1 MAEST
6 QPSVVQ
12 QAQDAASKLAAT
24 VADTLNFSDNKSADS
39 DKSGL
44 PILYIDEKAGSDST
58 GTGAELVP
66 FATPLAAYQSLKPS
80 FQDDANPSSLATFMV
95 RKQDSVERN
104 EWVELSASAKK
115 KLVKTIGG
123 WRKQEAK
130 QAAEGERLAK
140 EKAAQDEKERKRR
153 EEAKSIVLVDDPTKE
168 AKRTKIFAVPELV
181 GSRVRV
187 QGWVHRFRPQK
198 TNYFLIV
205 RDGTAMLQCIL
216 TGDCIK
222 TLDALDLVTES
233 TVEVAGTIEKV
244 KEGQTAPGGVELI
257 VDYWKIIGRA
267 PGGADAFDGRLQPDT
282 DASIRADLRHLE
294 LRGEIATSV
303 MRVRALLLRAFRERF
318 NARRVTEVTPPC
330 MVQTSVEGGST
341 LFEFDYYGAK
351 AYLTQSS
358 QLYLETVLPSLGDVY
373 CIQES
378 FRAEKSLTRRHLSEY
393 THLEAELVFIQ
404 FKDLLDHIEGMICE
418 VVDILLADP
427 VSAEIIKTL
436 NPDFVP
442 PQRPFLR
449 LDYRDAI
456 KYLNEHGIVK
466 EDGTDHVIGDD
477 IAEAAERK
485 MTDQIGRPIMLI
497 HFPKALK
504 SFYMKAL
511 ESAPD
516 FTESVDVLV
525 PGVGEVVGG
534 SMRIADLE
542 ELMAGYK
549 REGIPHEPY
558 YWFTDQR
565 KYGTTEHGGY
575 GLGVE
580 RFLAWMLKRYTVR
593 ECSLYPRWMGRA
605 TP

>member
-1 MAEST
+1 MSIT
-6 QPSVVQ
+6 Q
-12 QAQDAASKLAAT
+12 QAQDAASKLADT
-24 VADTLNFSDNKSADS
+24 VSSSLSLGGQSSTL
-39 DKSGL
+39 
-44 PILYIDEKAGSDST
+44 PTLYIDEKAGSDT
-58 GTGAELVP
+58 EGTGSELSP
-66 FATPLAAYQSLKPS
+66 FATPLAAYQSLKPAPTS
-80 FQDDANPSSLATFMV
+80 DANPTSVANFLV
-95 RKQDSVERN
+95 RKVDSAELS
-104 EWVELSASAKK
+104 EWVEITPSAKK
-115 KLVKTIGG
+115 RFVKGIEG
-123 WRKQEAK
+123 WRKKEAK
-130 QAAEGERLAK
+130 QALEGARIEKQKQEQAEKDRL
-140 EKAAQDEKERKRR
+140 RR
-153 EEAKSIVLVDDPTKE
+153 EEAQKIVLLDDPSKE
-168 AKRTKIFAVPELV
+168 SKTIKVWAAPESV
-181 GSRVRV
+181 GQRVRL

-198 TNYFLIV
+198 TNYFVVL
-205 RDGTAMLQCIL
+205 RDGSGYLQCIL

-222 TLDALDLVTES
+222 TVDAIDLTSES
-233 TVEVAGTIEKV
+233 TIEVVGQLEKV
-244 KEGQTAPGGVELI
+244 KEGQTAPGGVELS
-257 VDYWKIIGRA
+257 VEYWKILGRA
-267 PGGADAFDGRLQPDT
+267 PAGRDALESRLQPDT

-294 LRGEIATSV
+294 LRGETASAV
-303 MRVRALLLRAFRERF
+303 MRFRALLLRAFREAF
-318 NARRVTEVTPPC
+318 NKRRITEVTPPC

-341 LFEFDYYGAK
+341 LFAFDYYGAP

-393 THLEAELVFIQ
+393 THLEAELVFIK
-404 FKDLLDHIEGMICE
+404 FKDLLDHLEDMICG
-418 VVDILLADP
+418 VVDTLLADP
-427 VSAEIIKTL
+427 VASEIIKTL
-436 NPDFVP
+436 NPDFVA
-442 PQRPFLR
+442 PQRPFVR

-456 KYLNEHGIVK
+456 KYLNEHGIK
-466 EDGTDHVIGDD
+466 NEDGEDHVIGDD

-485 MTDQIGRPIMLI
+485 MTDQINKPIMLI

-504 SFYMKAL
+504 SFYMKTL
-511 ESAPD
+511 EGAPD

-580 RFLAWMLKRYTVR
+580 RLLAWILKRYTVR
-593 ECSLYPRWMGRA
+593 DCSLYPRFMGRA

>member
-1 MAEST
+1 MSDS
-6 QPSVVQ
+6 QPTIVD
-12 QAQDAASKLAAT
+12 QAQEAASKLASA
-24 VADTLNFSDNKSADS
+24 VSETLNLGGGSSGEAS
-39 DKSGL
+39 SGL
-44 PILYIDEKAGSDST
+44 PVVYIDEKAGSDTT
-58 GTGAELVP
+58 GTGEELSP
-66 FATPLAAYQSLKPS
+66 FATPLAAYQSLKPAPTS
-80 FQDDANPSSLATFMV
+80 DANPSAAATFLV
-95 RKQDSVERN
+95 RKADSVERN

-115 KLVKTIGG
+115 KLVKGIDG
-123 WRKQEAK
+123 WRKKEAK
-130 QAAEGERLAK
+130 RGAEGERLEK
-140 EKAAQDEKERKRR
+140 ERKEHEERERKRR
-153 EEAKSIVLVDDPTKE
+153 EEAKGVVLIDKGD
-168 AKRTKIFAVPELV
+168 AKKTKIYALPELV
-181 GSRVRV
+181 GSKVRI
-187 QGWVHRFRPQK
+187 QGWVHRLRAQK

-205 RDGTAMLQCIL
+205 RDGTAMVQVVLS
-216 TGDCIK
+216 GDCIR
-222 TLDALDLVTES
+222 TLDALDLTVES
-233 TVEVAGTIEKV
+233 TVEITGTVDKV
-244 KEGQTAPGGVELI
+244 KEGQTAPGGVEVI
-257 VDYWKIIGRA
+257 VDWWKIIGRA
-267 PGGADAFDGRLQPDT
+267 PGGDEAFEGRLRPDT
-282 DASIRADLRHLE
+282 EASIRADLRHLE
-294 LRGEIATSV
+294 LRGETATAV
-303 MRVRALLLRAFRERF
+303 MRFRAIMLRAFRDRF
-318 NARRVTEVTPPC
+318 HARRVTEVTPPC

-393 THLEAELVFIQ
+393 THLEAELVFITFQ
-404 FKDLLDHIEGMICE
+404 DLLDHIEGLICE
-418 VVDILLADP
+418 VVDVLLADP
-427 VSAEIIKTL
+427 IASIIIKTL

-442 PQRPFLR
+442 PSRPFMR

-456 KYLNEHGIVK
+456 KYLNEHGITK

-485 MTDQIGRPIMLI
+485 MTDQINRPIMLM
-497 HFPKALK
+497 HFPKILK
-504 SFYMKAL
+504 SFYMKSL
-511 ESAPD
+511 DEAPD

-534 SMRIADLE
+534 SMRISDLQ

-549 REGIPHEPY
+549 RDGIPPEPY

-580 RFLAWMLKRYTVR
+580 RFLAWFLKRYTVR

>member
-1 MAEST
+1 MSDAT
-6 QPSVVQ
+6 QPTIVE
-12 QAQDAASKLAAT
+12 QAQDAASKLATA
-24 VADTLNFSDNKSADS
+24 VQDTLSLGGNAEDAAKA
-39 DKSGL
+39 GL
-44 PILYIDEKAGSDST
+44 PVLYIDEKAGSDST
-58 GTGAELVP
+58 GTGAELEP
-66 FATPLAAYQSLKPS
+66 FATPLVAYQSLKPAPTS
-80 FQDDANPSSLATFMV
+80 DATPSSVATFMV
-95 RKQDSVERN
+95 RKPDSVERN

-115 KLVKTIGG
+115 KLVKSIGG
-123 WRKQEAK
+123 WRKSEAK
-130 QAAEGERLAK
+130 LAAEGERL
-140 EKAAQDEKERKRR
+140 EKERKAQEEKDALRR
-153 EEAKSIVLVDDPTKE
+153 EEAKSVVLVDDPSKE
-168 AKRTKIFAVPELV
+168 AKKTKIYAVPELI
-181 GSRVRV
+181 GSRVRI

-198 TNYFLIV
+198 TNYFLVV
-205 RDGTAMLQCIL
+205 RDGSAMLQCIL
-216 TGDCIK
+216 TGDCIR
-222 TLDALDLVTES
+222 TLDALDLTTES
-233 TVEVAGTIEKV
+233 TVEVVGTIEKV
-244 KEGQTAPGGVELI
+244 KEGQTAPGGVELL

-267 PGGADAFDGRLQPDT
+267 PGGAEAFEGRLQPDT

-318 NARRVTEVTPPC
+318 NARRITEVTPPC

-341 LFEFDYYGAK
+341 LFEFDYYGAP

-404 FKDLLDHIEGMICE
+404 FKDLLDHLEGMICE
-418 VVDILLADP
+418 VVDVLLADP
-427 VSAEIIKTL
+427 VASEIIKAL
-436 NPDFVP
+436 NPDFVAP
-442 PQRPFLR
+442 ARPFMR

-456 KYLNEHGIVK
+456 KYLNEHGITK
-466 EDGTDHVIGDD
+466 EDGSDHVIGDD

-485 MTDQIGRPIMLI
+485 MTDQIGKPIMLI
-497 HFPKALK
+497 HFPKLLK
-504 SFYMKAL
+504 AFYMQPLA
-511 ESAPD
+511 SAPD
-516 FTESVDVLV
+516 FTESVDVLM

-534 SMRIADLE
+534 SMRITDYDT
-542 ELMAGYK
+542 LMAAYK
-549 REGIPHEPY
+549 REGIPSEPY

-580 RFLAWMLKRYTVR
+580 RFLAWLLKRYTVR